1 MTTAILFLA
10 TANVFNSVWNKR
22 IMDAEMNGGFTYE
35 EKKATDNWDACVIGT
50 TEFQNFEIEL
60 IDELTGLAIDNELWL
75 YGTEFNIAV
84 KNDDYLNAARWL
96 VETHTRATQLSE
108 EQYET
113 M

>member
-10 TANVFNSVWNKR
+10 TANVSNTVWTKR
-22 IMDAEMNGGFTYE
+22 IIEAETNGGFTE
-35 EKKATDNWDACVIGT
+35 NEKTVTDNWDACVVGT
-50 TEFQNFEIEL
+50 AEFQNFEIEL
-60 IDELTGLAIDNELWL
+60 YNEDGKVLDEKLWL

-84 KNDDYLNAARWL
+84 KNDEYLDAARWL
-96 VETHTRATQLSE
+96 GETQTRATELAK